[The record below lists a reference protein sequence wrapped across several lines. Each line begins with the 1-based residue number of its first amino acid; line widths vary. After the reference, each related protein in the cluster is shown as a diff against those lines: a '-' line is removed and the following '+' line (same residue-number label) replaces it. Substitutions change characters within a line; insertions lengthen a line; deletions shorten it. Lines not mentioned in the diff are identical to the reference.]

1 MAADIQTH
9 YIASRR
15 AAAQSLHDGSTD
27 PVFAVSDDLTL
38 YFQSM
43 TVGRI
48 RHPNFRT
55 RSWRRLQPRAALTV
69 SWGSV
74 RS

>member
-1 MAADIQTH
+1 MQDITLRT
-9 YIASRR
+9 S
-15 AAAQSLHDGSTD
+15 AAQSLHERSMD

-48 RHPNFRT
+48 RHPTFRT